1 MDATSPDPPRTVFV
15 VLPAYDE
22 AAGLPN
28 VLSALRDVMSAHAV
42 VYRVIVVDD
51 GSGDATPQV
60 AAQFASLMPL
70 TLIRHPVNRGLG
82 AALSDG
88 FDSALEHARNTDI
101 IVTMDADDTHP
112 PAAIAAM
119 VAMIDGGCDVVIA
132 SRYRAGARVVGVPAG
147 RRLLSRGASWLMRI
161 AIPTRGVR
169 DFTCGFRAY
178 RAAAL
183 RRALAHHGGILTEED
198 GFQCM
203 VDILVRLRALGL
215 AFGEVPLQLRYDR
228 KRGPS
233 KIALARTTWN
243 TLRLLV
249 RPHVKREA

>member
-1 MDATSPDPPRTVFV
+1 MDATSPDPPRTLFI

-28 VLSALRDVMSAHAV
+28 LLSRLRDVMPAGAAD
-42 VYRVIVVDD
+42 YRVIVVDD
-51 GSGDATPQV
+51 GSRDATPQV
-60 AAQFASLMPL
+60 AARFAASMPL
-70 TLIRHPVNRGLG
+70 TLIRHPINRGLG

-88 FDSALEHARNTDI
+88 FDSALARAADTDI

-112 PAAIAAM
+112 PAAIAPM
-119 VAMIDGGCDVVIA
+119 VAMIDRGCDVVIA
-132 SRYRAGARVVGVPAG
+132 SRYRAGARVVGVPAR
-147 RRLLSRGASWLMRI
+147 RRLLSRGASWLLRLTL
-161 AIPTRGVR
+161 PTRGVR

-183 RRALAHHGGILTEED
+183 RRALGPPGSALSAGD
-198 GFQCM
+198 GFQCT
-203 VDILVRLRALGL
+203 VDILVRLRPLGL

-233 KIALARTTWN
+233 KIAVGRTTWN
-243 TLRLLV
+243 TLRLLA
-249 RPHVKREA
+249 RNVKRET